1 MADTPF
7 NTVLA
12 EARVAREM
20 SVKDLA
26 DRLGMTP
33 GFVRSYEDCAINP
46 TVRTL
51 YLYAYSLGLTVTINR
66 DGVTID
72 DGEGGVLLDKWI
84 PMRQHTFED
93 EAR

>member
-12 EARVAREM
+12 EARAAREM
-20 SVKDLA
+20 SVKELA

-51 YLYAYSLGLTVTINR
+51 FLYAYSLGLTVTINR

-72 DGEGGVLLDKWI
+72 DGDGSTLLDKWI
-84 PMRQHTFED
+84 PTRTRDFAE
-93 EAR
+93 EE